1 MSGST
6 VGVVA
11 VCIAGYVAVVVPLAL
26 TTGRILRL
34 RARHLP
40 FPEPCADVTGPPS
53 LPVLRDE
60 AP

>member
-1 MSGST
+1 MMGI
-6 VGVVA
+6 VA
-11 VCIAGYVAVVVPLAL
+11 ACIAGYVAVVVPLAL

-40 FPEPCADVTGPPS
+40 FPEPCTDGTRSPS

-60 AP
+60 TP